1 LEAYPQ
7 KSNFRFRFNTKSG
20 GFFPMLSIF
29 YLKPQGLIKYIV
41 WP

>member
-1 LEAYPQ
+1 
-7 KSNFRFRFNTKSG
+7 
-20 GFFPMLSIF
+20 MLSIF